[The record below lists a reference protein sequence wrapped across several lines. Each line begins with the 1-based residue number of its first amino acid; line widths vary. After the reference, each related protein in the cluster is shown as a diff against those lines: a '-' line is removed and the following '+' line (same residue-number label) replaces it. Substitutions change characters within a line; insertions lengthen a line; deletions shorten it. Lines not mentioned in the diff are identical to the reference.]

1 MLINLIQN
9 FWLGFVITATPG
21 AVLLEAMRRSLNPG
35 LHLLRFLAGNFVG
48 MLVVIT
54 LSFAG
59 VSVLQNSV
67 TGSMFFIISGSI
79 LLFIG
84 LSTFLAK
91 PQLLKSQ
98 AIVNGSEASSLFAGL
113 ILAVANPLSFVFWL
127 SIIGGFRDGKT
138 ITDTVLS
145 ISAVVAGALSVFVLL
160 ILAAQKLQTIITPR
174 REQFLSRLFGA
185 LIILFA
191 LVILY
196 KAAN

>member
-84 LSTFLAK
+84 LSTLLAK

-98 AIVNGSEASSLFAGL
+98 AIVNGSGASSLFAGL

>member
-9 FWLGFVITATPG
+9 FWVGFVITATPG

-35 LHLLRFLAGNFVG
+35 LHLLRFLSGNFVG

-67 TGSMFFIISGSI
+67 TGSIFFVMSGSI

-91 PQLLKSQ
+91 PQLLRSQ
-98 AIVNGSEASSLFAGL
+98 TIMNGSGASSLFAGL

-127 SIIGGFRDGKT
+127 SLIGGFRDGKT

-145 ISAVVAGALSVFVLL
+145 ISAVVVGALSVFVLL
-160 ILAAQKLQTIITPR
+160 LLAAKRLQTIITPR

-185 LIILFA
+185 LIILFS